1 MWAVCITHRHH
12 SITQKSSHF
21 FHTLSTPCH
30 TCASPVTGWTGNAA
44 VRAGGRPPGACR
56 SVRREDGGGSCT
68 GGFRWQ
74 PDQRRGALRPSQPPE
89 KSLPLVPGQRRPAAR
104 AGMETGL
111 WRAALRIR
119 GGCLTSDQAPGA
131 PGSSTQGPARAGR
144 CHPPLKA
151 ARVRAANKRHA
162 IACRMRTPSG
172 DIRAR
177 AQSAPPR
184 MQPRKRGM
192 HTKPTSERH
201 SLRAALRTGC
211 LSTRWCCAMRAFR
224 RDRTR
229 RG

>member
-119 GGCLTSDQAPGA
+119 GGCLTSDQAPRRPRIVNARPSPCRKMPPAAQGCPC
-131 PGSSTQGPARAGR
+131 PGGEQAARDRLSDADTIRRYSGPRAICATPHATAKAGHAHQTHFRTAQPARGPPDWLSL
-144 CHPPLKA
+144 HPVVL
-151 ARVRAANKRHA
+151 RHA
-162 IACRMRTPSG
+162 G
-172 DIRAR
+172 V
-177 AQSAPPR
+177 PP
-184 MQPRKRGM
+184 
-192 HTKPTSERH
+192 
-201 SLRAALRTGC
+201 
-211 LSTRWCCAMRAFR
+211 
-224 RDRTR
+224 
-229 RG
+229 

>member
-1 MWAVCITHRHH
+1 VGRLHYSPPPLHH
-12 SITQKSSHF
+12 TKIKSF

-184 MQPRKRGM
+184 MQPRKRG
-192 HTKPTSERH
+192 HAHQTHFRTAQPARGPPDWLSLHPVVLRH
-201 SLRAALRTGC
+201 AGVPP
-211 LSTRWCCAMRAFR
+211 
-224 RDRTR
+224 
-229 RG
+229 